1 LPRLIFSPRAA
12 ADLEA
17 IGDHIQVALS
27 PLCFW
32 QFSARLNFELE
43 FLAGMCYFVNTK
55 GSYYSNNSSSESGAE
70 CRRKSSLQPPSGA
83 PIGSLLPEP
92 RLGRLS
98 I

>member
-43 FLAGMCYFVNTK
+43 FLAGMCYFVN
-55 GSYYSNNSSSESGAE
+55 S
-70 CRRKSSLQPPSGA
+70 KSVIIANIAHQRVVANADANPPCSLPQERQSA
-83 PIGSLLPEP
+83 PCCPNP
-92 RLGRLS
+92 VLG